1 MIHLQRF
8 SAYPLFT
15 QETKHAYLIT
25 ILENYQ
31 TALDDIKIYQDFI
44 INCQAPEIDK
54 TLAPPVKIVLDAN
67 NIE

>member
-31 TALDDIKIYQDFI
+31 TVLDDIKIYQDFI

>member
-8 SAYPLFT
+8 SAYPLFI

>member
-15 QETKHAYLIT
+15 QETKHAYLTT

>member
-54 TLAPPVKIVLDAN
+54 TLAPPVRIVLDAN

>member
-15 QETKHAYLIT
+15 QETKHAYLTT

-54 TLAPPVKIVLDAN
+54 TLAPPVRIVLDAN